1 MQPLARSLTFHL
13 LMPYVVQLAALF
25 LLFRI
30 LSVDALVGFLT
41 FGGWFA
47 LIGIALIGIPFGVA
61 HIVQAVYFVPGWNS
75 RRKQFI
81 VGLLNPSF
89 AFLTISALF
98 FLAPETIL

>member
-1 MQPLARSLTFHL
+1 MHPLARSLTFHL

-25 LLFRI
+25 LLLRF
-30 LSVDALVGFLT
+30 LSVDGLIEFLI

-47 LIGIALIGIPFGVA
+47 LMGIALIGIPFGVA
-61 HIVQAVYFVPGWNS
+61 HVIQALYFDPGWNS

-89 AFLTISALF
+89 TFLTIAALF
-98 FLAPETIL
+98 FLAPEAIL